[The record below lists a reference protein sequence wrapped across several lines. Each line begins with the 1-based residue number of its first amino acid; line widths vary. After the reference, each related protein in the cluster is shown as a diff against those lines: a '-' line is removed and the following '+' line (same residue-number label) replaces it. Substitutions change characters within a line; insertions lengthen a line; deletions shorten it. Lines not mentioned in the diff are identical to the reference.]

1 MRGGKKWLGYLPLN
15 WGPAGQQGTDE
26 RWVGTSFVLDF
37 TLRLVALYG
46 VACTVIVA
54 MSLKL
59 KPVRCF
65 PHLPGC
71 SCGMG
76 SVTQSKRER
85 DRDRDTMFAFLGFF
99 GSVKLNYAFIKSL
112 ASGIPLCRK
121 ALFKSGIKSTF

>member
-26 RWVGTSFVLDF
+26 RWFGTSFVLDF

-46 VACTVIVA
+46 VASTVIVA

-71 SCGMG
+71 SCGMS

-85 DRDRDTMFAFLGFF
+85 ETEIQCSLFWGFF